1 MEKNGGFLGGRFFFG
16 HEGGGGALKDKRLSP
31 PCRPKKGPVR
41 DRGGGSI

>member
-1 MEKNGGFLGGRFFFG
+1 MGDFWEGGFFLGTK
-16 HEGGGGALKDKRLSP
+16 GGGALKDKRLSP